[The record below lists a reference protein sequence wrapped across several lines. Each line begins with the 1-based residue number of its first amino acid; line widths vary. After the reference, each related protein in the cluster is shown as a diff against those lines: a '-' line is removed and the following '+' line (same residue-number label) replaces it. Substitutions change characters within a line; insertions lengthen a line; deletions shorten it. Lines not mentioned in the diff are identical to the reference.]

1 MPRGAMPAVL
11 FSIALTAG
19 CHANVVRGMP
29 QAAPPSPPPAV
40 GEPNL
45 DAFLPS
51 ADETARVMNAPG
63 LVIIDRY
70 SSLQPLPDSKLS
82 DPNCFGALYA
92 ATEPAYAGRP
102 VTTVRSQLLQE
113 PTDSYSHRVVEAVV
127 RFINA
132 DEAISYV
139 NAEMSVWSQ
148 CSGRSVAWR
157 DHGAE
162 MTWDVGSLTRSAD
175 VAALPRTRAD
185 HSGWACSH
193 AMVPRLNVVA
203 DVTACGVGG
212 NVVAESVALA
222 QLVAGRIK
230 S

>member
-1 MPRGAMPAVL
+1 V
-11 FSIALTAG
+11 
-19 CHANVVRGMP
+19 
-29 QAAPPSPPPAV
+29 
-40 GEPNL
+40 
-45 DAFLPS
+45 D
-51 ADETARVMNAPG
+51 APG
-63 LVIIDRY
+63 LVIIDSY
-70 SSLQPLPDSKLS
+70 SRLQSLPDSQLS

-113 PTDSYSHRVVEAVV
+113 PTDSYSHRVVQAVV

-148 CSGRSVAWR
+148 CSGRSVVWR
-157 DHGAE
+157 DHGDG

-175 VAALPRTRAD
+175 IAALPRTRSD
-185 HSGWACSH
+185 DSGWACSH

-203 DVTACGVGG
+203 DVSACGVGG
-212 NVVAESVALA
+212 NVVDESIALA

-230 S
+230 A